1 VLQRAL
7 CTAQQAPPRRIFS
20 KPSTQWFP
28 NGANEAPDGVEILND
43 RYTLEY
49 QSVYRVNAMSTI
61 RDILGR
67 KGKTVLTSKSSASVL
82 EAISLMS
89 QANIGALVIQ
99 DDDQPCGIFTE
110 RDYLRKIALKGRSS
124 SSTALYDVMS
134 SPLITVPAADTPEAA
149 MEIMTT
155 CRCRHLI
162 VTEGEKMVGII
173 SLGDLVKH
181 LLQEKEAEV
190 EHLAQYIA
198 GSY

>member
-1 VLQRAL
+1 MLV
-7 CTAQQAPPRRIFS
+7 RRILL
-20 KPSTQWFP
+20 KPNTRWFP
-28 NGANEAPDGVEILND
+28 NGVNEAPDGVEILTD
-43 RYTLEY
+43 RYTLEH
-49 QSVYRVNAMSTI
+49 QSVHRVNAMSTI

-110 RDYLRKIALKGRSS
+110 RDYLRKIALKGKSS
-124 SSTALYDVMS
+124 STTALYDVMS

>member
-1 VLQRAL
+1 
-7 CTAQQAPPRRIFS
+7 
-20 KPSTQWFP
+20 
-28 NGANEAPDGVEILND
+28 
-43 RYTLEY
+43 
-49 QSVYRVNAMSTI
+49 MSMI

-67 KGKTVLTSKSSASVL
+67 KGKTVLTSKSTASVL

-99 DDDQPCGIFTE
+99 DGDQPCGIFTE

-124 SSTALYDVMS
+124 SSTPLCDVMS
-134 SPLITVPAADTPEAA
+134 APLITVNTTDSPDTA

-162 VTEGEKMVGII
+162 VNEGERMVGII

-181 LLQEKEAEV
+181 MLQEKEAEV

>member
-1 VLQRAL
+1 
-7 CTAQQAPPRRIFS
+7 
-20 KPSTQWFP
+20 
-28 NGANEAPDGVEILND
+28 
-43 RYTLEY
+43 
-49 QSVYRVNAMSTI
+49 MSTI

-67 KGKTVLTSKSSASVL
+67 KGKTVLTSKSTVSVL

-89 QANIGALVIQ
+89 QANVGALVIQ
-99 DDDQPCGIFTE
+99 DGNQPCGIFTE
-110 RDYLRKIALKGRSS
+110 RDYLKKIALKGRSS
-124 SSTALYDVMS
+124 STTPLCDVMS
-134 SPLITVPAADTPEAA
+134 APLITVPASDKPDVA

-181 LLQEKEAEV
+181 MLQEKEAEV

>member
-1 VLQRAL
+1 
-7 CTAQQAPPRRIFS
+7 
-20 KPSTQWFP
+20 
-28 NGANEAPDGVEILND
+28 
-43 RYTLEY
+43 
-49 QSVYRVNAMSTI
+49 MSTI
-61 RDILGR
+61 KDILGR
-67 KGKTVLTSKSSASVL
+67 KGRTVLTSKSSASVL

-99 DDDQPCGIFTE
+99 DDAQPCGIFTE

-124 SSTALYDVMS
+124 STTALYDVMS
-134 SPLITVPAADTPEAA
+134 APLITVAAGDSPEVA

-162 VTEGEKMVGII
+162 VTENDKMIGII
-173 SLGDLVKH
+173 SQGDLVKH
-181 LLQEKEAEV
+181 MLQEKEAEV